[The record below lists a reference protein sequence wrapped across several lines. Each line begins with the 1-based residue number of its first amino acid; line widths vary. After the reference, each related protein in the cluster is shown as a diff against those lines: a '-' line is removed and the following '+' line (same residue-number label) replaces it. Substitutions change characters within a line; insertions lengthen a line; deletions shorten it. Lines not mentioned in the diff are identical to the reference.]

1 MMTHPAFADDD
12 ARAGATF
19 DALMWALAEPGAPQ
33 TLPEPGMQGLAHA
46 LIDREA
52 SFHADT
58 DLAPRIL
65 ALGGVPAAPGC
76 ADFVFAE
83 ASADLPARLCPGDA
97 IYPDAGATLISPAGF
112 DRGARLRLTGPG
124 IRGSRDLSLGGIAP
138 GFWAARA
145 RALRYPL
152 GFDIFLLDGPR
163 VIGLPRTTL
172 IEVL

>member
-1 MMTHPAFADDD
+1 MDTLPAFADDD

-33 TLPEPGMQGLAHA
+33 SFPEPGMFGLAHA
-46 LIDREA
+46 LIDRES

-58 DLAPRIL
+58 ELSRRIL
-65 ALGGVPAAPGC
+65 ALGGLPAAMEK

-83 ASADLPARLCPGDA
+83 ASVDLPARLYPGDA

-112 DRGARLRLTGPG
+112 DCGARLRLTGPG
-124 IRGSRDLSLGGIAP
+124 IKGSRDLSLCGIAP

-145 RALRYPL
+145 RAMRYPL

-163 VIGLPRTTL
+163 VIGLPRTTQ